1 MRRSLLI
8 LALLVFVPRVHAFL
22 ASDYFPLNAGDQ
34 WTYRW
39 TEDTGETGTESAT
52 VVAGTT
58 IIAGQPAIRISE
70 TFGDDYVVDD
80 ANGISVVLISDD
92 GDSLT
97 FSPAVLVLPANFSV
111 GSSNSTNGT
120 VAARIEGV
128 TATLPFSVTATIQTQ
143 EAVTVPAGTFTA
155 FKALVSIFISG
166 NVTGI
171 GSVVLDVQYTWW
183 FAKGIGVVKEI
194 ESSTLTI
201 PGETDSG
208 QETSVLLST
217 SLDSDGDTIGTAF
230 DNCPTVANPDQSDM
244 DDDGSGDAC
253 DDDDDND
260 GVADTSDNC
269 PTTSNPDQTDSD
281 RDGAGDACD
290 SDDDNDGVA
299 DATDNCPITANADQA
314 DLDSDGAGD
323 QCDSD
328 IDGDGESNDDEL
340 AAGTDPFDADSNVRT
355 RNSVLPVIQLLLDE

>member
-1 MRRSLLI
+1 M
-8 LALLVFVPRVHAFL
+8 
-22 ASDYFPLNAGDQ
+22 
-34 WTYRW
+34 
-39 TEDTGETGTESAT
+39 
-52 VVAGTT
+52 
-58 IIAGQPAIRISE
+58 
-70 TFGDDYVVDD
+70 
-80 ANGISVVLISDD
+80 
-92 GDSLT
+92 
-97 FSPAVLVLPANFSV
+97 
-111 GSSNSTNGT
+111 
-120 VAARIEGV
+120 AR
-128 TATLPFSVTATIQTQ
+128 TLGAP
-143 EAVTVPAGTFTA
+143 VTVPAGTFTA